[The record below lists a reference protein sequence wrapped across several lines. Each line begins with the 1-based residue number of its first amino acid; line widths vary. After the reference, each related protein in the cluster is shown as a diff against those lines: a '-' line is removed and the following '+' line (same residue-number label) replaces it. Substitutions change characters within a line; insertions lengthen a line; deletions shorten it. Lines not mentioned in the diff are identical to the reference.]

1 MMKRMKLLPMLGVLG
16 CLGLSTVLARAQGPA
31 ADPAAATE
39 GQPVPASAAQPSVAQ
54 RANRL
59 PVFNLR
65 TQGQWTIDQLVR
77 EVRAQVAKDKTGTQT
92 VNIVMGPGVG
102 ELKAPADLE
111 LVNVTP
117 LGVFAAIAS
126 VEPQLNFAPVSTPGS
141 DLTIALQLRP
151 GARERRGGEGIK
163 LRAFRLPPI
172 PKLQGADEATIHKHQ
187 VDALRM
193 LQKNIQELMGTA
205 AGLRAEA
212 TGRGTSQGFQFQVH
226 IETRTVLVTG
236 GAEDLDLA
244 QEVLTALGATPSSS
258 GRMDDPNA
266 TKPSQAF

>member
-1 MMKRMKLLPMLGVLG
+1 MKLLPMLGVLG

-31 ADPAAATE
+31 ADPAATTV

-151 GARERRGGEGIK
+151 EARERRGGEGIK
-163 LRAFRLPPI
+163 LRAFRLPPL
-172 PKLQGADEATIHKHQ
+172 PKLQGADELTARKQEAEALERMQ
-187 VDALRM
+187 V
-193 LQKNIQELMGTA
+193 NIRELMGKA
-205 AGLRAEA
+205 ADLRAEA

-226 IETRTVLVTG
+226 IPTRTVLVTG
-236 GAEDLDLA
+236 TAEDLDLA
-244 QEVLTALGATPSSS
+244 QEVLTALGATPSP
-258 GRMDDPNA
+258 GNRVEDPL
-266 TKPSQAF
+266 TKPRTAF